1 MAYWYIPYI
10 VHNTAYPHIAAPFD
24 SRNVGLNE
32 TDSFPPVNTT
42 RFHSSAKQTLDL
54 MKQVE
59 LLTTKIANS
68 GDFANE
74 LMQAAQASNQK
85 KVDELIT
92 SAGIS
97 TTFQSKYTPDGIRI
111 HVHDKAGICCE
122 LILTLH
128 W

>member
-10 VHNTAYPHIAAPFD
+10 VHAAYPHIAVPFD
-24 SRNVGLNE
+24 SRSVRLNE
-32 TDSFPPVNTT
+32 TSSFPPVNTT

-68 GDFANE
+68 ADFANE
-74 LMQAAQASNQK
+74 LMQAAQASDQK

-111 HVHDKAGICCE
+111 QVHDKAGICCE